1 MNNNRTDYFDRVHQN
16 KNELSAANQTGNDN
30 SVFLCK
36 RCELAL
42 RQTGHIV
49 KRTDAGQSSRVR
61 RCTICEDYCYGGF
74 FSVSVSRRPRRDG
87 KPNGF

>member
-1 MNNNRTDYFDRVHQN
+1 LNNNTDYFNNARQN
-16 KNELSAANQTGNDN
+16 IKETPPDNQTDRNN

-61 RCTICEDYCYGGF
+61 RCAICEDYCYGGF
-74 FSVSVSRRPRRDG
+74 FSVSVSRRPSRQG